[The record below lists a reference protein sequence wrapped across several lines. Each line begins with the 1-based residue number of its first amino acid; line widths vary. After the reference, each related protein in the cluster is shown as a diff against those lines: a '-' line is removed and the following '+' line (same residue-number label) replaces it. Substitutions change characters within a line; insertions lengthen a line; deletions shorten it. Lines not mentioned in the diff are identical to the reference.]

1 MKLTRKRKIPQVGA
15 GTVPPPKY
23 EDQEVVVNPA
33 AVTFAVTA
41 KAPPGC
47 VEVKLS
53 CGETL
58 LIVGTLDT
66 IDGLLKGQANGETD
80 VD

>member
-1 MKLTRKRKIPQVGA
+1 MKLTRKRRIGQVGVGA
-15 GTVPPPKY
+15 PPAPRY

-41 KAPPGC
+41 KAPAGC
-47 VEVKLS
+47 VEVRLS

-58 LIVGTLDT
+58 TVVGTLDT
-66 IDGLLKGQANGETD
+66 IDGMLKGNNG
-80 VD
+80 